1 MALSAQCV
9 GVVKEGSGMKNAG
22 VILAVLGAVA
32 LVGAVVLGL
41 VGGSGLR
48 AAIEAPK
55 VTIEGGR
62 GVVELEEDTDYRIF
76 RAENAP
82 EAVSCEVRSP
92 GGEVLPQQTK
102 GVTLNLEMENGTW
115 TSIGSFHAD
124 EAGGYAVECTDDVM
138 VTTKSATDAVGRGV
152 GGIMGSVFAVMG
164 ALFMIIVGLLMAVVG
179 NHREK
184 QQGRGQR

>member
-1 MALSAQCV
+1 
-9 GVVKEGSGMKNAG
+9 MKKAG

-32 LVGAVVLGL
+32 LVGAVILGL
-41 VGGSGLR
+41 VGGSGLK

-62 GVVELEEDTDYRIF
+62 GVVELEEDADYRIF
-76 RAENAP
+76 KAENTP
-82 EAVSCEVRSP
+82 ETMSCEVRSP

-115 TSIGSFHAD
+115 TSIGSFSAI
-124 EAGGYAVECTDDVM
+124 EAGGYAVDCTDDVM
-138 VTTKSATDAVGRGV
+138 IITKSATDAVGRGV
-152 GGIMGSVFAVMG
+152 GGILGSVFAVMA
-164 ALFMIIVGLLMAVVG
+164 ALFMVIIGLLMAVVG

-184 QQGRGQR
+184 QARRDR